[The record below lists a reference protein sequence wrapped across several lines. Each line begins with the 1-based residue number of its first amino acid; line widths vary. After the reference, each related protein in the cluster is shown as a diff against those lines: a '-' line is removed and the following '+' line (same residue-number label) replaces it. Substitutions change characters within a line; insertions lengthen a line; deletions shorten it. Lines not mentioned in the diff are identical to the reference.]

1 MRRRP
6 IAGVNGDSR
15 GATREG
21 CAEEAREAR
30 GPSDNDDRGSAMAHF
45 VNDFHVEVPVEALN
59 ELVKDPRTWPTF
71 WVGMDGSPRVFG
83 DGSPGTKAEFFQ
95 HMMGMRMR
103 MVDRTLEERHNPD
116 GSTDWRWQFE
126 GPVTGVITCHHGPA
140 GDGTDVTTT
149 FEYDVP
155 RRFGGRI
162 TDRVLLERRMRH
174 DFEDSM
180 DNLRLLAE
188 TRRSPAVAAAA

>member
-1 MRRRP
+1 
-6 IAGVNGDSR
+6 
-15 GATREG
+15 
-21 CAEEAREAR
+21 
-30 GPSDNDDRGSAMAHF
+30 MAHF
-45 VNDFHVEVPVEALN
+45 VYDFHVGMSVGDFDG
-59 ELVKDPRTWPTF
+59 LVKDPRTWPEF

-83 DGSPGTKAEFFQ
+83 DGSPGTKAEFYQ

-116 GSTDWRWQFE
+116 GSSDWRWQFE
-126 GPVTGVITCHHGPA
+126 GPLTGSITCHHAPA
-140 GDGTDVTTT
+140 GDGTDVSTT
-149 FEYDVP
+149 FDYDVP
-155 RRFGGRI
+155 RRVGGRV

-188 TRRSPAVAAAA
+188 SRRSPAVAAAA